1 MGKVAK
7 VKAPAEKPQKVA
19 TRASRR
25 ILAIN
30 QSQNVT
36 PNKTPSKTPTKSQN
50 VTPNKMSTRK
60 SGNVSRQ
67 PTPNKAVK
75 KTRKIYK
82 SNPMAERTHY
92 TVREDAITL
101 ITMKQNPNE
110 TQNMM
115 CQKLAEILNHSS
127 ESIRDRIKRYLSKL
141 SKRDEKIIIEA
152 NQKIPDHYI
161 YFMNDKSHNKKNISH
176 ISIEPPLITGKSLTL
191 RDRKNVAKL
200 HRHKIVLERQ
210 RKKIMLEVMQN
221 KSRNLI
227 YNTDENVTALE
238 IDANDQNDLFSETR
252 SPFKTAPTMEDI
264 KKLTPTRSVNAK
276 EDAERQRLICEELAR
291 VDTSQA
297 YKSKLRKRDPEEV
310 AKMFK
315 IQTYDFD
322 IVPEF
327 NEKYYKF
334 HRKNNN
340 ATTTQLEDNI
350 EMFLHQLTSETPND
364 VFANAEILSEIV
376 DNLALTFNLTVD
388 NIVEIIKGVE
398 GQ

>member
-7 VKAPAEKPQKVA
+7 VKVPAEKPIKLA

-36 PNKTPSKTPTKSQN
+36 PNKTPSKIPTKSQN
-50 VTPNKMSTRK
+50 VTPSKMSTRK

-67 PTPNKAVK
+67 PTPNKAIK

-110 TQNMM
+110 TQTMM
-115 CQKLAEILNHSS
+115 CKKLAEILNHSS

-152 NQKIPDHYI
+152 NQRIPDHYI

-176 ISIEPPLITGKSLTL
+176 ISLEPPLISGKGITQ

-264 KKLTPTRSVNAK
+264 KKLTPTRSVIDK
-276 EDAERQRLICEELAR
+276 EDAERARLVHEELTK
-291 VDTSQA
+291 VDT

-310 AKMFK
+310 EKKHK

-327 NEKYYKF
+327 NQNYYRY
-334 HRKNNN
+334 HANKNNN
-340 ATTTQLEDNI
+340 LFTTSQLEDNI
-350 EMFLHQLTSETPND
+350 EMFLHQLTSDTPND

-376 DNLALTFNLTVD
+376 DNLALTFNLTTD
-388 NIVEIIKGVE
+388 HIVEIIKGIE